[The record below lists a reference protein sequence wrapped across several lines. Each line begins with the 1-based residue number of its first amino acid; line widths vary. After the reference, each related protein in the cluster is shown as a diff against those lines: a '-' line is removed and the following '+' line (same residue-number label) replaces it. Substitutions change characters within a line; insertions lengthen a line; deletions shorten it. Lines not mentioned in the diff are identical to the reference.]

1 MNDTIAALVRAGRLR
16 KGLKQEELAD
26 RAGISRTTL
35 VHLERGGTPKPR
47 ASTLSRVASVL
58 ELDPE
63 TLAKEW
69 GSRSQTLS
77 SAPPAAVSPLEW
89 LREQRDFDQRTN
101 PALEAAFERQPSS
114 FQGFTDA
121 DWACLASQMGVGGG
135 LTVEGAIAAAERIQA
150 DRETIA
156 RLQVVLQTHLR
167 EPARELIRALY
178 QSVVITP
185 GSPGGRTSETLRPQL
200 PTASGE

>member
-26 RAGISRTTL
+26 QAGISRTTL
-35 VHLERGGTPKPR
+35 VHLERGGTPRPR

-63 TLAKEW
+63 ALAKEW
-69 GSRSQTLS
+69 GSRPESQPPSLPTT
-77 SAPPAAVSPLEW
+77 APPLEW
-89 LREQRDFDQRTN
+89 LREQRAFDRRTN

-114 FQGFTDA
+114 FHGFTDA

-178 QSVVITP
+178 QSVAITP
-185 GSPGGRTSETLRPQL
+185 GSPGRTGETLRPQ
-200 PTASGE
+200 PPAASVE